1 MIEKG
6 APTSD
11 SRRRG
16 CGDECLVGVALRE
29 TCRIWK
35 SDLEFLLDGIAS
47 RFADTRAPHTCL
59 SGLWVCVWP

>member
-35 SDLEFLLDGIAS
+35 SDYWTVLHPACARS
-47 RFADTRAPHTCL
+47 AHTCL